1 MARPRYSEI
10 LASRRRQLG
19 LSIGQAAQVLRLR
32 REVLEAFEEGD
43 FERVPK
49 GGYAQG
55 MLSSYARYLDLDPQE
70 MVDLFTE
77 ELEDY
82 RRGGRGRAGRPQ
94 RGRADVGRQGQRA
107 RSSAGSATLPASGA
121 TTGPAGGFE
130 TTTVRRRDD
139 ARGFPQGRPYT
150 GRAPIQGDLRADAG
164 RARSRRR
171 AEAPDDLRA
180 ARSGSYGRG
189 AAADPYAGSARG
201 RGDISTMPVREED
214 YQDDLR
220 FGTDARSYRSAST
233 QEGSRASRN
242 IASKSR
248 PNVRRRQQGGGSR
261 RRGGPSKGFFSDPVR
276 ALVTI
281 AIGVVLVLTIVI
293 ILSVSSCV
301 SGKVGNDSSSKSVSV
316 STASTQSGSS
326 GSGASSAK
334 DAEEAAAEKQI
345 QSQSSASSSTTTATE
360 TKVTISVA
368 DGQVTWLEVDN
379 GGTSEVADTIDG
391 PWEQTYTVTDTM
403 TIRAGDTTAVTVTE
417 NGVQMPFES
426 RVSGIGTITIQGT
439 KAQDSTGT
447 GTATGTDSTS
457 SSASA
462 STQGASGSSG
472 GTSST
477 GSATGSA
484 ATGSSGTQAGSG
496 QATST
501 GSSTN
506 SAQGS
511 TSSASGSTSAKM
523 GGSGSTSSG
532 SGQ

>member
-1 MARPRYSEI
+1 MARPRFSEI

-43 FERVPK
+43 FERMPK

-55 MLSSYARYLDLDPQE
+55 MLSSYARYLDLDSQE
-70 MVDLFTE
+70 MVELFAR
-77 ELEDY
+77 ELDDY
-82 RRGGRGRAGRPQ
+82 RRGGRGRSARPQ
-94 RGRADVGRQGQRA
+94 RGRAEAGRQGQRG
-107 RSSAGSATLPASGA
+107 RSAAGAGTLPASGGSV
-121 TTGPAGGFE
+121 GPAGGFE

-150 GRAPIQGDLRADAG
+150 GRTPIQPDQRGDAG
-164 RARSRRR
+164 RARTRRR
-171 AEAPDDLRA
+171 AEGADDLRA
-180 ARSGSYGRG
+180 ARSGAYGRG
-189 AAADPYAGSARG
+189 PSAGAYDAFDRG

-220 FGTDARSYRSAST
+220 FGMDARSYRSAST
-233 QEGSRASRN
+233 REGSRASRN
-242 IASKSR
+242 IASTSR
-248 PNVRRRQQGGGSR
+248 PNVRRRQQGARGR
-261 RRGGPSKGFFSDPVR
+261 RRGPSSKGFFSDPVR

-301 SGKVGNDSSSKSVSV
+301 SGKVGTDSSSKSVSV
-316 STASTQSGSS
+316 STTSTPSSTSGSK
-326 GSGASSAK
+326 ASSEK
-334 DAEEAAAEKQI
+334 DAEEAAAEKKI
-345 QSQSSASSSTTTATE
+345 QSQSNASASTTTATE

-379 GGTSEVADTIDG
+379 GDKSEVADTVDG

-403 TIRAGDTTAVTVTE
+403 TIRAGDTTAVTVTQ
-417 NGVQMPFES
+417 NGVQVPFES

-439 KAQDSTGT
+439 KAQGAGGS
-447 GTATGTDSTS
+447 ATTSGTDATS
-457 SSASA
+457 AQGSSASA
-462 STQGASGSSG
+462 S
-472 GTSST
+472 
-477 GSATGSA
+477 ATGS
-484 ATGSSGTQAGSG
+484 TSGSTASEASGTTDGSG
-496 QATST
+496 TTPSA

-511 TSSASGSTSAKM
+511 ATSTSGSSSAKM
-523 GGSGSTSSG
+523 GGPSSTGSG
-532 SGQ
+532 SGR